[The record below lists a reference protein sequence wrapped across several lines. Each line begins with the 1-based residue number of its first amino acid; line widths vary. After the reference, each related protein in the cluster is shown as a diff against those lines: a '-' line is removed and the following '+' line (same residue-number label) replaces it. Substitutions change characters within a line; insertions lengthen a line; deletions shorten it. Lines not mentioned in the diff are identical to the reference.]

1 MADRGM
7 KALLVDEEAAG
18 PSDRPM
24 RLMRADEAGAPASS
38 AGAGERASATAGAR
52 RGSTSTLAG
61 TAPTMAAKPTMGTPP
76 AVASGFGAAH
86 PAHMG
91 PSGGGGKGGS
101 SYQGP
106 TAATAPKPTMGLPA
120 GGTHG
125 LGTVHFTP
133 VDATRNLLKVG
144 HAPLASAGSPKP
156 AMGTPAGGTPGHG
169 AVHFTQVDATRNLLH
184 GGHHPPTSSGSPKPT
199 TGTHPGVVPGLG
211 HGHHPSHVGAGVG
224 LVHGLSHHAL
234 TTPHGD
240 PTLTHIAHSAQHD
253 PSRWGA
259 DLVLRGH
266 NPRHYEELARAGRL
280 PSHVWAHHD
289 GRGRLGEHL
298 RDVHARHGE
307 ELRWRHHHRPVG
319 ERALL
324 GYAAATGVH
333 DAVARALDA
342 MRVHRHYPARAS
354 FGRLMV
360 GFHQHEV
367 ARIASAFLVP
377 GRDPRFVLGE
387 YRGMRERLERAHTR
401 RRRALLRRLRELW
414 AGRGVTL
421 VPMFASVTEGYSP
434 AQIERL
440 RFELARGGAIEATF
454 EAIEQANLDARL
466 ASAQAAFHRWLTEWE
481 SSRRAG
487 AQTPL
492 QEPQTILLTTPAPTI
507 QYVVNAPQVAPPAPV
522 VATEPEEPEAE
533 PVEDAAPDST
543 RRLVLEDSADDAE
556 AEPADEK
563 EPAEAPEE
571 PSDRE
576 DAGALRVVR
585 APCPGAHAAD
595 GVLPWHH
602 LTQGFRGRD
611 EAELGRAWNEG
622 RPWDA
627 YRAILERTAAE
638 TTTAREAEFCRR
650 VVGLGCE
657 IHGPC
662 HLPGEQLGALA
673 HLGAH
678 FAPEQWAR
686 LAGALT
692 EGADDPLEVWRAIE
706 RENVAEAI
714 AVREPAFLQ
723 HLSAWGAA
731 PGRWNPVE
739 WRHGAPH
746 LRRAGFDEE
755 ASGLVGE
762 LDGALGGE
770 GAGDGHSD
778 AGSPDSTFSDEV
790 AGDFGDLGSTLGG
803 LTANIFGAGGAEGDL
818 GGKLGS
824 FARDAVGAL
833 HGTTPIRGAAWG
845 SEASGQLDDASG
857 APAGGDLSALG
868 STLGTFAT
876 SALGAASLPD
886 LERVVAQWGN
896 NPLGRPIVQ
905 ALLGIGLPDLASS
918 PPSQLLRLLPQLFPQ
933 TNTDPNGWWGALT
946 AGQGLDEAAQRAL
959 RATIDADGPGG
970 IQHTIAA
977 YQRLLQGPSDEL
989 RARREALFTRIL
1001 REAQRIAGP
1010 AFDPSALPGGDPFAL
1025 LAQNAGNWRS
1035 VYDAILTGND
1045 PLGAFRRAEVER
1057 QNGCFYSD
1065 APTRMATM
1073 LETLW
1078 NARRMAGWGQRNDAG
1093 EPGEADDAG
1102 EPGEADDAGDVRPPS
1117 HHRDPG
1123 HEGIRREPARE
1134 HVRHEPGRDLFRHG
1148 AGRDLFRHEPA
1159 REHFRHDQFR
1169 HDQFRHDHRAE
1180 HFRHDHG
1187 LFRDYRP
1194 RPLYH
1199 LSFGRPMSHREL
1211 GRILRVVPSL
1221 QAHPEG
1227 VLRDMAGLSSQA
1239 IDVRGVD
1246 ATTGEYLLAPG
1257 DTFADIAYRL
1267 VGDRARWRELEVS
1280 NPLRA
1285 EGDVRV
1291 RIPPGWFGYV
1301 PYAIPRR
1308 RVNAGTVLATV
1319 LGGPLVAM
1327 GRAFAGLFHHHRP
1340 RFLGPVAGRL
1350 FGHHYHHRGFG
1361 PVAGLFGHHPHGGF
1375 GHATRHFQYQP
1386 PRHGT
1391 FGPTPGPFGRVRR
1404 WDTAGPDDVSGEESE
1419 DAGAMHGGGSMH
1431 GGGGSHRR
1439 GPRHGGGGMHGRGG
1453 RSGGLHHGRGFW
1465 GDGPRFTYE
1474 HAPDED
1480 PEDTTEVR
1488 SYSVTPYDAS
1498 GPLSPRYTREVA
1510 EKIAGQVHGLYNGRE
1525 WLRPDWWAEL
1535 REVNPQKPLA
1545 SNGWW
1550 RDIREGENLGIPGY
1564 WPMPESDSAPDA
1576 GEASGPLDFLSGLNP
1591 FGSGV
1596 LAAKVPAQHPRFDEP
1611 SAPAPEHEYA
1621 PPPDA
1626 WNPADFGD
1634 AMRRNSGPRLNLT
1647 HRTYVVKKGD
1657 WPVRIAKAFGATAR
1671 PHWLTELE
1679 RANPHKPVDSGIG
1692 NWFSLSTGETINLP
1706 DAWGAANVDTGGDE
1720 GEDEAAG
1727 PDSDW
1732 HSLAEMEGAAPYFA
1746 PLARYFRSTPDAEG
1760 TWRSYGNTL
1769 APQFEAVAP
1778 GEARGTILETAAA
1791 GFYVALPGA
1800 SGPVGWRR
1808 ATAAELGHF
1817 KPEALRQL
1825 GGITFWAEPAT
1836 GIEPVSSA
1844 PETGDAEADADADAG
1859 ALTHREN
1866 LTHQTYAVL
1875 RGEGMFQI
1883 AKRFGAA
1890 TRPHWFAELRDVNP
1904 SKSIAVD
1911 AKTGKQVGWRSLN
1924 PGDIVNLPDAWVAGD
1939 SPHARPA
1946 PGRSPSPAPYLGLQA
1961 FPPLPEHGAYPS
1973 PTAPPGTTPAG
1984 ATVDPGTILRVQGI
1998 LVAFR
2003 HAHPAE
2009 ITPANF
2015 GDGLPVS
2022 QDCLGVLTPRTQ
2034 QALSSFQTWSNTQ
2047 GRYPMA
2053 ERRSLRTDGVLDPAT
2068 IAALDSFSAQAL
2080 GGLAQR
2086 PPVLSIPGALPPRR
2100 GDTALATSVIGAATT
2115 AADDFARGAAQA
2127 TDAVPDR
2134 WADVFRSSS
2143 PPAGV
2148 EVPPRKP
2155 GSAAPLKD
2163 LPNVLDRNGAPGV
2176 PSLPP
2181 GAPHGKRG
2189 SRRASSEAPV
2199 PTASLQV
2206 PPETYDR
2213 SLNSGSGPSSE
2224 RPPAKSPKDDDGVL
2238 LPMALAGLSLFSGI
2252 I

>member
-1 MADRGM
+1 M
-7 KALLVDEEAAG
+7 KALLLDEELEG

-24 RLMRADEAGAPASS
+24 RLVRVDDAGALPPS
-38 AGAGERASATAGAR
+38 AGAGQRASATASGR

-61 TAPTMAAKPTMGTPP
+61 AAPSMASKPSMGAPS
-76 AVASGFGAAH
+76 AVASGYGAAH
-86 PAHMG
+86 PAQMG
-91 PSGGGGKGGS
+91 PTGGGGKGGKGGKGGS

-106 TAATAPKPTMGLPA
+106 ASPA
-120 GGTHG
+120 
-125 LGTVHFTP
+125 
-133 VDATRNLLKVG
+133 
-144 HAPLASAGSPKP
+144 
-156 AMGTPAGGTPGHG
+156 
-169 AVHFTQVDATRNLLH
+169 
-184 GGHHPPTSSGSPKPT
+184 SPKPT
-199 TGTHPGVVPGLG
+199 TGTHPGVVPGLS
-211 HGHHPSHVGAGVG
+211 HGYHPSHVGAGVA
-224 LVHGLSHHAL
+224 LVNGLSHHAL

-240 PTLTHIAHSAQHD
+240 ATLTHIAHSAQHN

-280 PSHVWAHHD
+280 PSHVWAHHE
-289 GRGRLGEHL
+289 GRGRLSEHL
-298 RDVHARHGE
+298 RDAHARHGE
-307 ELRWRHHHRPVG
+307 ELRRLHHHRPIG
-319 ERALL
+319 ERTLL
-324 GYAAATGVH
+324 GYASATGVH
-333 DAVARALDA
+333 DAVARALDT

-367 ARIASAFLVP
+367 ARIASSFLVP
-377 GRDPRFVLGE
+377 GRDPRLVLGE
-387 YRGMRERLERAHTR
+387 YRSMRERLERAHIR
-401 RRRALLRRLRELW
+401 RRRALLRRLREQW

-434 AQIERL
+434 AQIEQL
-440 RFELARGGAIEATF
+440 RFELARGGSIEATF

-481 SSRRAG
+481 YSRRAG

-492 QEPQTILLTTPAPTI
+492 QEPQTIFLTTPAPTIQYPAPTI
-507 QYVVNAPQVAPPAPV
+507 QYVVNAPQVPQPAPIL
-522 VATEPEEPEAE
+522 AIEPDESDAE

-543 RRLVLEDSADDAE
+543 RRLVLDDSSDDAE
-556 AEPADEK
+556 DADANPADERQ
-563 EPAEAPEE
+563 PAEAPEAPEE

-576 DAGALRVVR
+576 DAGALRVLR

-595 GVLPWHH
+595 GILPWHH

-611 EAELGRAWNEG
+611 EAELGRAWNQG
-622 RPWDA
+622 RPLDA
-627 YRAILERTAAE
+627 YRTILDRTAAE
-638 TTTAREAEFCRR
+638 TTAIREAAFCRR
-650 VVGLGCE
+650 VVRLGCNV
-657 IHGPC
+657 HGPC
-662 HLPGEQLGALA
+662 LLPGEQLASLGR
-673 HLGAH
+673 LGAH

-686 LAGALT
+686 LAAALT
-692 EGADDPLEVWRAIE
+692 EGTDDPLEVWRAIE

-714 AVREPAFLQ
+714 AVRAPAFVQ
-723 HLSAWGAA
+723 HLSAWGEA

-755 ASGLVGE
+755 ASGLVSE

-770 GAGDGHSD
+770 DAAGGDSD
-778 AGSPDSTFSDEV
+778 AGSLDSTFSDD
-790 AGDFGDLGSTLGG
+790 AAGDLGDLAGTLGG
-803 LTANIFGAGGAEGDL
+803 LAASAGGDL

-824 FARDAVGAL
+824 FARDAVEAL
-833 HGTTPIRGAAWG
+833 HGTTPIRGSTG
-845 SEASGQLDDASG
+845 GNEASGDFDDASG
-857 APAGGDLSALG
+857 TPAGGDLGPAL
-868 STLGTFAT
+868 LR
-876 SALGAASLPD
+876 D
-886 LERVVAQWGN
+886 LERVVAQWGT

-905 ALLGIGLPDLASS
+905 ALLGIGLPDLASAQ
-918 PPSQLLRLLPQLFPQ
+918 PSQLLRLLPQPFPP
-933 TNTDPNGWWGALT
+933 TNTDPNGWWCALT
-946 AGQGLDEAAQRAL
+946 SCQGLDEAAQRAL
-959 RATIDADGPGG
+959 RATIDASGPGG
-970 IQHTIAA
+970 IQRSIAE

-989 RARREALFTRIL
+989 RARREALFVRIL
-1001 REAQRIAGP
+1001 REAQKVAGP
-1010 AFDPSALPGGDPFAL
+1010 AFDPSALPGGDPFTL

-1035 VYDAILTGND
+1035 VYDAIMTGND
-1045 PLGAFRRAEVER
+1045 PLGAFRRAETER

-1073 LETLW
+1073 LDALW
-1078 NARRMAGWGQRNDAG
+1078 TARRLAGWGQRNDAG
-1093 EPGEADDAG
+1093 EPDEV
-1102 EPGEADDAGDVRPPS
+1102 DDAGDIRFPS
-1117 HHRDPG
+1117 HHR
-1123 HEGIRREPARE
+1123 EP
-1134 HVRHEPGRDLFRHG
+1134 RHAGFRHG
-1148 AGRDLFRHEPA
+1148 QFRHE
-1159 REHFRHDQFR
+1159 QFR
-1169 HDQFRHDHRAE
+1169 HDQFRYD
-1180 HFRHDHG
+1180 HFRHEPFRHEHG

-1280 NPLRA
+1280 NPMRA

-1308 RVNAGTVLATV
+1308 RPNAGMLLATV
-1319 LGGPLVAM
+1319 LGGPLVGM
-1327 GRAFAGLFHHHRP
+1327 GRAFGGLFHHHHRP

-1350 FGHHYHHRGFG
+1350 FGHRYYHRGFG
-1361 PVAGLFGHHPHGGF
+1361 PVAGHS
-1375 GHATRHFQYQP
+1375 
-1386 PRHGT
+1386 
-1391 FGPTPGPFGRVRR
+1391 RR
-1404 WDTAGPDDVSGEESE
+1404 WDTAGPDDVSSDDVSGEESD
-1419 DAGAMHGGGSMH
+1419 DAGAMRRGGFKFGGGGTHRRGPMLGGGSMH
-1431 GGGGSHRR
+1431 RGG
-1439 GPRHGGGGMHGRGG
+1439 GRGG
-1453 RSGGLHHGRGFW
+1453 GVHRGRGFW
-1465 GDGPRFTYE
+1465 GGGPRFAFE
-1474 HAPDED
+1474 IAPDED
-1480 PEDTTEVR
+1480 SEDTTEVR

-1498 GPLSPRYTREVA
+1498 GPLSSRYTREVA
-1510 EKIAGQVHGLYNGRE
+1510 EKIAGQIHGLYDGRE

-1564 WPMPESDSAPDA
+1564 WPMPDSDSASDA
-1576 GEASGPLDFLSGLNP
+1576 GEASGPLDFLAGLNP

-1596 LAAKVPAQHPRFDEP
+1596 SAPKVPAQHPRFDEP
-1611 SAPAPEHEYA
+1611 SAPPPEQDYA
-1621 PPPDA
+1621 PLPEA

-1634 AMRRNSGPRLNLT
+1634 AMRRDSGPRQNLT

-1671 PHWLTELE
+1671 SHWLTELE

-1692 NWFSLSTGETINLP
+1692 NWFSLSTGETVNIP
-1706 DAWGAANVDTGGDE
+1706 DTWGAASADTSGYEGD
-1720 GEDEAAG
+1720 DEAAG

-1746 PLARYFRSTPDAEG
+1746 PLAMYFRCASDPEG
-1760 TWRSYGNTL
+1760 AWRSYGSTL
-1769 APQFEAVAP
+1769 APHFETVAP

-1791 GFYVALPGA
+1791 GFYAALPGT

-1808 ATAAELGHF
+1808 ATAAELGYF

-1825 GGITFWAEPAT
+1825 GGVTFWAEPAT
-1836 GIEPVSSA
+1836 GIEPVPSA
-1844 PETGDAEADADADAG
+1844 QDTGDVDFDADAG

-1875 RGEGMFQI
+1875 RGDGMYQI
-1883 AKRFGAA
+1883 ARKLGAA
-1890 TRPHWFAELRDVNP
+1890 TRPHWFAELRDANP
-1904 SKSIAVD
+1904 AKAIAVD

-1924 PGDIVNLPDAWVAGD
+1924 PGEIVNLPDVWAAAD
-1939 SPHARPA
+1939 SLHARPA

-2009 ITPANF
+2009 ITPMNF

-2047 GRYPMA
+2047 GRYPMD

-2086 PPVLSIPGALPPRR
+2086 PPVLTIPGALPPRR
-2100 GDTALATSVIGAATT
+2100 ADTASATSVAGAAAT
-2115 AADDFARGAAQA
+2115 AADDFARGTAQA
-2127 TDAVPDR
+2127 AAAAPDR

-2148 EVPPRKP
+2148 ELPPRKP
-2155 GSAAPLKD
+2155 GIAAPLND

-2189 SRRASSEAPV
+2189 SQRATSDAPV
-2199 PTASLQV
+2199 PTASLQA
-2206 PPETYDR
+2206 PPEAYDR
-2213 SLNSGSGPSSE
+2213 PLNSGPGPSSE
-2224 RPPAKSPKDDDGVL
+2224 KPAAKSGKDDDGVL
-2238 LPMALAGLSLFSGI
+2238 LPMALAGLSLFSGVF
-2252 I
+2252 